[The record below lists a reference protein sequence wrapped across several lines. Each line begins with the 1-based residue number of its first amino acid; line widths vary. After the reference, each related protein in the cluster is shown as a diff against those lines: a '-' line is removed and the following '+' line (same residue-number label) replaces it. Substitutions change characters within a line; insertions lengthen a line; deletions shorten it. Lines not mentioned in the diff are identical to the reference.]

1 MSETAPNPY
10 SGLDQLIAKPTRA
23 ETSPVQSPQ
32 ENDAERVIPSQSRH
46 QAEDL
51 QKKRTPEPNAD
62 TNLVRRL
69 DPDPPDTL
77 ELYRKQTIY
86 FGPKEIEA
94 ILRLQA
100 AMTDVHDQEISKI
113 DIVRAAIELLLKDFE
128 LHKAD
133 SFFVRKFVRR

>member
-23 ETSPVQSPQ
+23 ETTPVQSPQ
-32 ENDAERVIPSQSRH
+32 GSHAEPILDAQSH
-46 QAEDL
+46 QQTEDL
-51 QKKRTPEPNAD
+51 QKKTPEPNAD

-100 AMTDVHDQEISKI
+100 ALADVNDQEISKI